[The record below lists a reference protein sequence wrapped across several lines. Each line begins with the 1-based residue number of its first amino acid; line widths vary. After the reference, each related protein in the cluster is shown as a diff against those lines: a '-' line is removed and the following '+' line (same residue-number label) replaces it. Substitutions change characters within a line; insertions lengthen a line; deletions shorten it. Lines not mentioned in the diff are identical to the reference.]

1 MPPGRPDISGPASVT
16 TAISLA
22 VHSAERGVC
31 HNQRN
36 FGSRSLRERR
46 RSRLDRVKPYAASD
60 IGDVRD
66 AIDYEG
72 RGQRNEQT
80 SAAPEH
86 ARHHRAR

>member
-1 MPPGRPDISGPASVT
+1 MPPGRPDISGPTCVT

-46 RSRLDRVKPYAASD
+46 RSRLIVSNHTPPA
-60 IGDVRD
+60 
-66 AIDYEG
+66 
-72 RGQRNEQT
+72 T
-80 SAAPEH
+80 SATFAMP
-86 ARHHRAR
+86 